1 MALTILRH
9 TITAAPPGT
18 VYGQLDV
25 PLGATAETDLENA
38 INGLSILPNLIV
50 TSPLQ
55 RCHQL
60 ATYLANRRNA
70 ALRIDERL
78 MELHFGAWEGQ
89 QWSDLAGPELD
100 HWMQHYI
107 TVAPPGGE
115 SYQELANRVEQAL
128 NEYLELAQN
137 QEVVWVTHLG
147 VARAVQALRGK
158 FTLEDSFSW
167 KLAFGTAFTL

>member
-9 TITAAPPGT
+9 TITAAPVGS

-38 INGLSILPNLIV
+38 VNGLTILPNLIV
-50 TSPLQ
+50 SSPLQ
-55 RCHQL
+55 RCRE
-60 ATYLANRRNA
+60 LANHLASRRNA
-70 ALRIDERL
+70 TLRFDDRL

-89 QWSDLAGPELD
+89 QWDALAGPELD
-100 HWMQHYI
+100 HWMRHYV

-115 SYQELANRVEQAL
+115 SYQDLANRVEAAL
-128 NEYLELAQN
+128 NEYLKVAQN

-147 VARAVQALRGK
+147 VARAVKAITGS
-158 FTLEDSFSW
+158 FSLEDSFGW
-167 KLAFGTAFTL
+167 KLPFGCSFTL